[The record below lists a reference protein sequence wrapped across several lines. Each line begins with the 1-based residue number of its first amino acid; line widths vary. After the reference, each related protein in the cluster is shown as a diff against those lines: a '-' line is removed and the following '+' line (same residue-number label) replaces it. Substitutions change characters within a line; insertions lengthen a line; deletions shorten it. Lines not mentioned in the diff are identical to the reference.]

1 MTSSITK
8 RLKQITGALA
18 LMLSAP
24 YAFAAAPSNLDLAT
38 TLGSLVLVI
47 GVILLLAWLLKRMQV
62 PALGQQK
69 GLRIVSQLPVGTKER
84 IAVVQV
90 GEEQFLVGITS
101 QSIQILAKLEKPLK
115 EEELATNAF
124 ASQFS
129 QLIKKNDK
137 GNPIRLLFSTLVLLV
152 GVLFSLFSFAEA
164 EESPLPAN
172 LAEGSSVTVQA
183 MQSDTGSSRSMSVG
197 NGAGIPAFTMTTNPD
212 GSEDYSVTLQILALM
227 TMLGFLPAMVILM
240 TSFTRIVVVMSILR
254 QAMGLQQTPSNQVI
268 IGIALFLTFFVMSP
282 VLNEINDTAIQPYL
296 NEQVTAREAFD
307 AAQVPMKAFML
318 KQTRIKD
325 LETFVNMSGEQV
337 TNPEDVSMAVLI
349 PAFITSELKT
359 AFQIGFMLF
368 LPFLIID
375 LVVASVLMA
384 MGMMMLSPMIV
395 SLPFKL
401 MLFVLVDG
409 WNLILSTLAGS
420 FAL

>member
-1 MTSSITK
+1 MTRNNRSVANTI
-8 RLKQITGALA
+8 A
-18 LMLSAP
+18 
-24 YAFAAAPSNLDLAT
+24 
-38 TLGSLVLVI
+38 SLVLAMM
-47 GVILLLAWLLKRMQV
+47 LTL
-62 PALGQQK
+62 
-69 GLRIVSQLPVGTKER
+69 VST
-84 IAVVQV
+84 
-90 GEEQFLVGITS
+90 F
-101 QSIQILAKLEKPLK
+101 
-115 EEELATNAF
+115 AF
-124 ASQFS
+124 ATQE
-129 QLIKKNDK
+129 LET
-137 GNPIRLLFSTLVLLV
+137 PV
-152 GVLFSLFSFAEA
+152 
-164 EESPLPAN
+164 AN
-172 LAEGSSVTVQA
+172 NVAASSVTASA
-183 MQSDTGSSRSMSVG
+183 MEREQGATRTISTSSMVGSGS
-197 NGAGIPAFTMTTNPD
+197 GIPAFTVTTNGD
-212 GSEDYSVTLQILALM
+212 GTEDYSVNLQILALM

-268 IGIALFLTFFVMSP
+268 IGIAMFLTFFIMSP
-282 VLNEINDTAIQPYL
+282 VLSKVNDTAIQPYI
-296 NEQVTAREAFD
+296 NEQVSAREAFD
-307 AAQVPMKAFML
+307 LAQIPMKDFML
-318 KQTRIKD
+318 KQTRVKD
-325 LETFVNMSGEQV
+325 LETFVNISGS
-337 TNPEDVSMAVLI
+337 TADNPEDVSMAVLI

>member
-1 MTSSITK
+1 MIKIPLSEVSRILWTRIAF
-8 RLKQITGALA
+8 IVWMGALLFVPLA
-18 LMLSAP
+18 QAQQELETPVPAN
-24 YAFAAAPSNLDLAT
+24 AAP
-38 TLGSLVLVI
+38 
-47 GVILLLAWLLKRMQV
+47 
-62 PALGQQK
+62 GQ
-69 GLRIVSQLPVGTKER
+69 
-84 IAVVQV
+84 
-90 GEEQFLVGITS
+90 
-101 QSIQILAKLEKPLK
+101 
-115 EEELATNAF
+115 
-124 ASQFS
+124 
-129 QLIKKNDK
+129 
-137 GNPIRLLFSTLVLLV
+137 
-152 GVLFSLFSFAEA
+152 
-164 EESPLPAN
+164 
-172 LAEGSSVTVQA
+172 SVTVTTMERDQGA
-183 MQSDTGSSRSMSVG
+183 ARTVASGSVVG
-197 NGAGIPAFTMTTNPD
+197 GGGIPAFTMTTNPD
-212 GSEDYSVTLQILALM
+212 GSEDYSVNLQILALM

-268 IGIALFLTFFVMSP
+268 IGIAIFLTFFIMSP
-282 VLNEINDTAIQPYL
+282 VINRINQEAVQPYL
-296 NEQVTAREAFD
+296 DEQVTARQAFD
-307 AAQVPMKAFML
+307 TAQIPMKDFML

-325 LETFVNMSGEQV
+325 LETFVNIAGAEV
-337 TNPEDVSMAVLI
+337 DNPEDVSMAILI

>member
-1 MTSSITK
+1 MQTSNGLLNSSYFHQVGAFRAVKVWLVQLILLCSIVFSVSVFAQAEDGTVIPANTAGSESVTISTMEQDQAKSTTMTT
-8 RLKQITGALA
+8 
-18 LMLSAP
+18 
-24 YAFAAAPSNLDLAT
+24 
-38 TLGSLVLVI
+38 GSL
-47 GVILLLAWLLKRMQV
+47 
-62 PALGQQK
+62 
-69 GLRIVSQLPVGTKER
+69 T
-84 IAVVQV
+84 
-90 GEEQFLVGITS
+90 
-101 QSIQILAKLEKPLK
+101 
-115 EEELATNAF
+115 
-124 ASQFS
+124 
-129 QLIKKNDK
+129 
-137 GNPIRLLFSTLVLLV
+137 
-152 GVLFSLFSFAEA
+152 
-164 EESPLPAN
+164 
-172 LAEGSSVTVQA
+172 
-183 MQSDTGSSRSMSVG
+183 G
-197 NGAGIPAFTMTTNPD
+197 NGGGIPAFTMTTNAN
-212 GSEDYSVTLQILALM
+212 GGEDYSINLQILALM

-268 IGIALFLTFFVMSP
+268 IGIAIFLTFFIMSP
-282 VLNEINDTAIQPYL
+282 VINQVNEQAVQPYL
-296 NEQVTAREAFD
+296 NEQISARQAFD
-307 AAQVPMKAFML
+307 VAQEPIKSFML

-325 LETFVNMSGEQV
+325 LETFVEISGVEV